1 MKEQEAVVTATI
13 KLQFRVC
20 GDLVKAL
27 QNCWYDEADQIAKSL
42 VEDCKDCCGLVAMI
56 CPLRMWNT
64 DWWRN
69 EYA

>member
-42 VEDCKDCCGLVAMI
+42 ADTLMWILVGASTI
-56 CPLRMWNT
+56 L
-64 DWWRN
+64 
-69 EYA
+69 

>member
-42 VEDCKDCCGLVAMI
+42 VEDCKDCCG
-56 CPLRMWNT
+56 
-64 DWWRN
+64 
-69 EYA
+69 